1 MSKKV
6 KKRSDQ
12 MPDKERTRDFIEKR
26 TVNKATEVRVP
37 GCFISS
43 QATLKWE
50 YFDSIHDSKLTDI
63 EFLEKRFAND
73 RMFIC
78 FCDASYKK
86 DESWISNITNSWK
99 FRYVSIVRR
108 DHRDGLNFTGSEAAS
123 VLIVIL
129 RENWHHR
136 LTEFLNQAVSR
147 AQYEVGL
154 FIYMGLENNEPLTMY
169 LQEGAVYPSRQYRAL
184 EMGEEFSIDW
194 LSANNFK
201 NEETSWLSTR
211 FRNNLS
217 PEKRLSIYENQ
228 PSRVVYQLALVCNL
242 PDAVEF
248 LLQKRLSSGSNEC
261 HKRKQNFILSKN
273 F

>member
-1 MSKKV
+1 
-6 KKRSDQ
+6 

-43 QATLKWE
+43 QAALKWE
-50 YFDSIHDSKLTDI
+50 YFDSIHDSKLTNI

-129 RENWHHR
+129 RQNWHHR

-154 FIYMGLENNEPLTMY
+154 LIHMGLENNEPLTMY

-184 EMGEEFSIDW
+184 KMGEELPIDW
-194 LSANNFK
+194 LSASNFK

-228 PSRVVYQLALVCNL
+228 PSRVVY
-242 PDAVEF
+242 
-248 LLQKRLSSGSNEC
+248 
-261 HKRKQNFILSKN
+261 
-273 F
+273 